1 MLYVIF
7 HVVYYGTY
15 TLIQEI
21 NYAQLNDIINNLTD
35 FSYHDNFV
43 SVIGDLNITIE
54 IGIETSRK
62 LMDIFKKLGVKSAF
76 KSGTQNIDGQL
87 DYILMRYD
95 IDSNKYLAGTF
106 KYLYSDHRSLFLRIF
121 TDKNV
126 IPSSPPIN
134 DNPSEGNTLPK

>member
-54 IGIETSRK
+54 IVIETLRK
-62 LMDIFKKLGVKSAF
+62 LMDIYSAV
-76 KSGTQNIDGQL
+76 
-87 DYILMRYD
+87 R
-95 IDSNKYLAGTF
+95 
-106 KYLYSDHRSLFLRIF
+106 R
-121 TDKNV
+121 
-126 IPSSPPIN
+126 
-134 DNPSEGNTLPK
+134 

>member
-43 SVIGDLNITIE
+43 SVIGDLNIKSEFGLE
-54 IGIETSRK
+54 ISKK
-62 LMDIFKKLGVKSAF
+62 LLDIFKKLSVKSAF
-76 KSGTQNIDGQL
+76 KSGNIFW
-87 DYILMRYD
+87 MVNW
-95 IDSNKYLAGTF
+95 ST
-106 KYLYSDHRSLFLRIF
+106 S
-121 TDKNV
+121 
-126 IPSSPPIN
+126 
-134 DNPSEGNTLPK
+134 

>member
-54 IGIETSRK
+54 ICIETLRK
-62 LMDIFKKLGVKSAF
+62 LMDIYSAV
-76 KSGTQNIDGQL
+76 
-87 DYILMRYD
+87 R
-95 IDSNKYLAGTF
+95 
-106 KYLYSDHRSLFLRIF
+106 R
-121 TDKNV
+121 
-126 IPSSPPIN
+126 
-134 DNPSEGNTLPK
+134 

>member
-1 MLYVIF
+1 MLDVIF

-54 IGIETSRK
+54 IVIETLRK
-62 LMDIFKKLGVKSAF
+62 LMDIYSAV
-76 KSGTQNIDGQL
+76 
-87 DYILMRYD
+87 R
-95 IDSNKYLAGTF
+95 
-106 KYLYSDHRSLFLRIF
+106 R
-121 TDKNV
+121 
-126 IPSSPPIN
+126 
-134 DNPSEGNTLPK
+134 

>member
-21 NYAQLNDIINNLTD
+21 NYAQLNDTINNLTD

-54 IGIETSRK
+54 IGIETLRK
-62 LMDIFKKLGVKSAF
+62 LMDIYSAV
-76 KSGTQNIDGQL
+76 
-87 DYILMRYD
+87 R
-95 IDSNKYLAGTF
+95 
-106 KYLYSDHRSLFLRIF
+106 R
-121 TDKNV
+121 
-126 IPSSPPIN
+126 
-134 DNPSEGNTLPK
+134 

>member
-54 IGIETSRK
+54 IGIETLRK
-62 LMDIFKKLGVKSAF
+62 LMDIYSAV
-76 KSGTQNIDGQL
+76 
-87 DYILMRYD
+87 R
-95 IDSNKYLAGTF
+95 
-106 KYLYSDHRSLFLRIF
+106 R
-121 TDKNV
+121 
-126 IPSSPPIN
+126 
-134 DNPSEGNTLPK
+134 

>member
-43 SVIGDLNITIE
+43 SVIGDLNITIQ
-54 IGIETSRK
+54 IVIETLMK
-62 LMDIFKKLGVKSAF
+62 LMDIYVVQYVDDSTKIIACTNSSDLQKYINIYFSILEEFYNINKLLINSDKSKLLIITKPAQRYL
-76 KSGTQNIDGQL
+76 SNNI
-87 DYILMRYD
+87 
-95 IDSNKYLAGTF
+95 
-106 KYLYSDHRSLFLRIF
+106 
-121 TDKNV
+121 
-126 IPSSPPIN
+126 
-134 DNPSEGNTLPK
+134 

>member
-21 NYAQLNDIINNLTD
+21 NYAQLNDIIKNLTD

-54 IGIETSRK
+54 IGIETLRK
-62 LMDIFKKLGVKSAF
+62 LMDIYSAV
-76 KSGTQNIDGQL
+76 
-87 DYILMRYD
+87 R
-95 IDSNKYLAGTF
+95 
-106 KYLYSDHRSLFLRIF
+106 R
-121 TDKNV
+121 
-126 IPSSPPIN
+126 
-134 DNPSEGNTLPK
+134 

>member
-21 NYAQLNDIINNLTD
+21 NYAKLNDIINNLTD

-54 IGIETSRK
+54 IGIKTLRK
-62 LMDIFKKLGVKSAF
+62 LMDIYSAV
-76 KSGTQNIDGQL
+76 
-87 DYILMRYD
+87 R
-95 IDSNKYLAGTF
+95 
-106 KYLYSDHRSLFLRIF
+106 R
-121 TDKNV
+121 
-126 IPSSPPIN
+126 
-134 DNPSEGNTLPK
+134 

>member
-21 NYAQLNDIINNLTD
+21 NYAQLNDTIKNLTD

-54 IGIETSRK
+54 IGI
-62 LMDIFKKLGVKSAF
+62 
-76 KSGTQNIDGQL
+76 
-87 DYILMRYD
+87 
-95 IDSNKYLAGTF
+95 
-106 KYLYSDHRSLFLRIF
+106 
-121 TDKNV
+121 
-126 IPSSPPIN
+126 
-134 DNPSEGNTLPK
+134 

>member
-21 NYAQLNDIINNLTD
+21 NYAKLNDIINNLTD

-54 IGIETSRK
+54 IGIETLRK
-62 LMDIFKKLGVKSAF
+62 LMDIYSAV
-76 KSGTQNIDGQL
+76 
-87 DYILMRYD
+87 R
-95 IDSNKYLAGTF
+95 
-106 KYLYSDHRSLFLRIF
+106 R
-121 TDKNV
+121 
-126 IPSSPPIN
+126 
-134 DNPSEGNTLPK
+134 

>member
-15 TLIQEI
+15 TLITKI
-21 NYAQLNDIINNLTD
+21 NYAKLNDIINNLTD

-62 LMDIFKKLGVKSAF
+62 LMDILKKLGV
-76 KSGTQNIDGQL
+76 
-87 DYILMRYD
+87 
-95 IDSNKYLAGTF
+95 
-106 KYLYSDHRSLFLRIF
+106 
-121 TDKNV
+121 
-126 IPSSPPIN
+126 
-134 DNPSEGNTLPK
+134 

>member
-54 IGIETSRK
+54 IGIETLMK
-62 LMDIFKKLGVKSAF
+62 LMDIYSAV
-76 KSGTQNIDGQL
+76 
-87 DYILMRYD
+87 R
-95 IDSNKYLAGTF
+95 
-106 KYLYSDHRSLFLRIF
+106 R
-121 TDKNV
+121 
-126 IPSSPPIN
+126 
-134 DNPSEGNTLPK
+134 